1 MRLFESEGIRTDGKT
16 LATFH
21 PECGDVL
28 LDYCE
33 KISAQRE
40 VAHADYATT

>member
-1 MRLFESEGIRTDGKT
+1 MRLFESEGVRTDGKT

-21 PECGDVL
+21 PECGDAL

-33 KISAQRE
+33 KISKRRE
-40 VAHADYATT
+40 VAHAAYTDT